1 MSNVDDLKS
10 ALAEII
16 NEPIVTHFIASV
28 EYISGGGAREVL
40 TFSDS
45 ELMSW
50 EALGM
55 VAMAKRQI
63 EDGMMAPLMFDTDR
77 DDE

>member
-1 MSNVDDLKS
+1 MSNADNLKS

-63 EDGMMAPLMFDTDR
+63 EGGMMAPMLFDANE

>member
-1 MSNVDDLKS
+1 M
-10 ALAEII
+10 I
-16 NEPIVTHFIASV
+16 
-28 EYISGGGAREVL
+28 

-63 EDGMMAPLMFDTDR
+63 EDGMMTPMLFDTDE

>member
-10 ALAEII
+10 TLAEII

-28 EYISGGGAREVL
+28 EYISEGGAREVL

-55 VAMAKRQI
+55 V
-63 EDGMMAPLMFDTDR
+63 DGQASDR
-77 DDE
+77 GRHDGPDAV

>member
-1 MSNVDDLKS
+1 MNNVDDLKS

-28 EYISGGGAREVL
+28 EYISGGGGREVL

-63 EDGMMAPLMFDTDR
+63 EDGMMTPMLFDADG
-77 DDE
+77 DEE

>member
-1 MSNVDDLKS
+1 MNDVDDLKS
-10 ALAEII
+10 AIAEII

-63 EDGMMAPLMFDTDR
+63 EDGMMAPMLFDTDG
-77 DDE
+77 DEE

>member
-1 MSNVDDLKS
+1 MSNADDLKS

-63 EDGMMAPLMFDTDR
+63 EGGMMAPMLFDANE

>member
-1 MSNVDDLKS
+1 MSNADDLKS

-63 EDGMMAPLMFDTDR
+63 EGGMMAPMLFDANK